1 MHLWRS
7 LVGVA
12 VSVALV
18 GVALYLDTSN
28 VSYVRHVVTYISEV
42 YSTRHGGRGL
52 PFLQKRVRKHEYS
65 CEDTNGLAYLRVD
78 DIKRLFIL
86 LCTPKARHN

>member
-28 VSYVRHVVTYISEV
+28 VSYVRHVVTYMSEV
-42 YSTRHGGRGL
+42 YSTRHGGSGL

-65 CEDTNGLAYLRVD
+65 
-78 DIKRLFIL
+78 
-86 LCTPKARHN
+86 